1 VGFLGF
7 FADEDEGLARNEHK
21 LCAQRQDVGEEG
33 FPGWGVFQAP
43 TTNALPALPCL
54 IFWILSQP
62 ACIDNSDVCW
72 PTNGGN
78 PFSGSPLPFGPLFD
92 PHPGGQWA
100 VLLNRVPRY

>member
-1 VGFLGF
+1 MRDVGFLGF

-54 IFWILSQP
+54 VFLG
-62 ACIDNSDVCW
+62 
-72 PTNGGN
+72 T
-78 PFSGSPLPFGPLFD
+78 
-92 PHPGGQWA
+92 
-100 VLLNRVPRY
+100 